1 MGSMTFFGANLVNE
15 PSIPAPC
22 NAAFLEFAVFG
33 LVDELP
39 NSVDLSLDNDISDEW
54 MRVFVKG
61 DSAIQLDHA
70 TRQLLPTS
78 RRDPSRDLWS
88 CPGPK

>member
-1 MGSMTFFGANLVNE
+1 MASMTFFGANLVNE
-15 PSIPAPC
+15 PSVPASC

-33 LVDELP
+33 LGDELP

-54 MRVFVKG
+54 MRVFVKA

-70 TRQLLPTS
+70 TRQLLP
-78 RRDPSRDLWS
+78 
-88 CPGPK
+88 